1 MINNMY
7 VSIDQFKLLMITII
21 ADILANKFI
30 YQRLIEQ
37 ITRKGIE
44 RIKSII

>member
-1 MINNMY
+1 MMINNMY
-7 VSIDQFKLLMITII
+7 VYNIYNIIDQFKLLMITII

-37 ITRKGIE
+37 MTRKG
-44 RIKSII
+44 S